1 MPDMMLQGHAL
12 RFKSSESGVPNITT
26 FVCKISL
33 SPQGHQALHRHK
45 PFIVTNVVFV
55 LFCFLSFYNE
65 ELQRTLPQHLTKFGH
80 ILLVKI
86 NVYSAKNHFSL
97 YPARELF
104 CKLKRSKS

>member
-12 RFKSSESGVPNITT
+12 RFKSLESGVPNITT

-55 LFCFLSFYNE
+55 LFSFTG

-80 ILLVKI
+80 ILPVKI

-97 YPARELF
+97 YRARELF
-104 CKLKRSKS
+104 CKLKRSKL

>member
-26 FVCKISL
+26 FMCKISL

-55 LFCFLSFYNE
+55 CFLSLYNE

>member
-26 FVCKISL
+26 FMCKISL

-80 ILLVKI
+80 ILPVKM
-86 NVYSAKNHFSL
+86 NV
-97 YPARELF
+97 
-104 CKLKRSKS
+104 